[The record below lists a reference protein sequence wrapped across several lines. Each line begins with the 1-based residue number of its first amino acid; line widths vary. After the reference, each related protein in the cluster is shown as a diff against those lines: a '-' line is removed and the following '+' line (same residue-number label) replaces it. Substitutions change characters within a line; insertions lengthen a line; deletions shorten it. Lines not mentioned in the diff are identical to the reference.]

1 MAEINYND
9 VIYATLTR
17 CGNVIASVKLCGVTS
32 FENILHQIR
41 KIVSESVGLVTLQ
54 IRNYSQGWSQ
64 NKTLV
69 IATKEPKQFI
79 PMQLSLF

>member
-17 CGNVIASVKLCGVTS
+17 CGNVIASVKMRGMTS
-32 FENILHQIR
+32 FESILRQIR
-41 KIVSESVGLVTLQ
+41 KIVVESVGLVTLQ

-69 IATKEPKQFI
+69 IGANESEYFTPV
-79 PMQLSLF
+79 QLSLF

>member
-1 MAEINYND
+1 MWKCDSFGEAVWCN
-9 VIYATLTR
+9 
-17 CGNVIASVKLCGVTS
+17 S

-69 IATKEPKQFI
+69 IATKEPKQFV
-79 PMQLSLF
+79 PVQLSLF